1 MGVILHE
8 KTGDEKEIELH
19 PGDLIKCRDV
29 TDYML
34 TDFELRRHGYETE
47 IANKVNG
54 EAGIWI
60 EIRGRKDGEK
70 IG

>member
-8 KTGDEKEIELH
+8 KDTDRDIH
-19 PGDLIKCRDV
+19 PGDLIKCRDI

-34 TDFELRRHGYETE
+34 TDFELRKRGYDTE

-60 EIRGRKDGEK
+60 EIRGVRE
-70 IG
+70 